1 MDSFCYC
8 WKIDILLSAQWL
20 VLACHPITKC
30 LGRSGHP
37 EQGPQSRGAGGAG
50 GGAHIFKII
59 KS

>member
-1 MDSFCYC
+1 MYFFHDMDSFCYC

-37 EQGPQSRGAGGAG
+37 EQGGWG
-50 GGAHIFKII
+50 GGVHIFKII